1 MQCVIRHRTK
11 GYYPIMN
18 DSLILH
24 EKTIKA
30 IKQYTAAKAAFDESD
45 EGIIAIIEAA
55 LAERLISERL
65 DVRIALKLSKH
76 IFNSLRGYD
85 VLSELIEDE
94 SITEIMVNSW
104 DRIFIEKEGRILETD
119 IRFESEERLED
130 IIQNIVGRINR
141 RVNESIP
148 IADARLPDGSRVHIV
163 LPPIAYRG
171 ACITIR
177 KFSKKKLTLE
187 DMVMNG
193 SLSEE
198 AANVIKLLVRA
209 RYNIFISGGTDTGK
223 TTLLNAMAMCI
234 GSNERVIT
242 IEDLAELN
250 LEGVKNI
257 IALEAR
263 NAGYEGK
270 GEISIRDLIKAALRM
285 RPDRIIVGEIRDGA
299 ALDMLHAYNT
309 GHDGS
314 ISTGHGNSPKDM
326 MDRIE
331 TMVLFAEDL
340 PLDAIRHQMES
351 AIDIMIHLARD
362 KQGNRYVES
371 IVQPAGFDAEGQL
384 VIEELFV
391 FDIKEGRLVRTDNKI
406 RRRAK
411 LERLGEKYKGL

>member
-1 MQCVIRHRTK
+1 
-11 GYYPIMN
+11 MN